1 MKLVGIWHDVNSEK
15 KVVEHFGWIKD
26 VIFFNTCNRY
36 SWINSFILANFC
48 QYKKARW
55 YMSLEKWRIFSL
67 SISCSCFSVI
77 GMCIFFNHKKCDRK
91 KSETARENSG
101 TQSSCKFFK
110 LIKMFHSLSSS
121 WWIICRIF
129 QFNSLEHR
137 NVNLQSRDMW
147 ITQ

>member
-15 KVVEHFGWIKD
+15 NVVEHFGWIKD

-55 YMSLEKWRIFSL
+55 Y
-67 SISCSCFSVI
+67 VI
-77 GMCIFFNHKKCDRK
+77 GKMEDFFIINFMQLFFSDRYVYFFNHKKSDRK